1 VRGENAGYYYL
12 YVESRI
18 KQTNGYLKKWKK
30 KNLTNIENKLVATKG
45 IGERI
50 RGLRGTNYSV

>member
-1 VRGENAGYYYL
+1 ME
-12 YVESRI
+12 
-18 KQTNGYLKKWKK
+18 K